1 MTDDDMITG
10 RGPKPAIVPP
20 ADLSDD
26 ICRAVEKRPGDTVR
40 CTRVSEDSYRCN
52 WWAPQATGTYDNPAM
67 GGLLVTTHRV
77 RKSRFLHA
85 TRRGGELVIEEV
97 AYTPR

>member
-10 RGPKPAIVPP
+10 RGPRPAPVAPV
-20 ADLSDD
+20 DLSEE

-40 CTRVSEDSYRCN
+40 CTRVSEDGYRCN
-52 WWAPQATGTYDNPAM
+52 WWAPSATAGYDNPAM

-77 RKSRFLHA
+77 RKSRFLRA
-85 TRRGGELVIEEV
+85 TRRGGEIVIEEV
-97 AYTPR
+97 A